1 MDQQDAIQNLF
12 LQFAQGQLD
21 LQNAIQALANAQQGL
36 LPLTPVAPAPPGAP
50 GALGAPPAAHRSAKK
65 IVAEPGNY
73 DGSPQSFRVWW
84 SKMKLWVLMNQRA
97 GVLVRN
103 SEIMAAV
110 LSRFEGPKAGRWA
123 QAKLD
128 YYMGPGVDYPTWDE
142 LQAEITGYFV
152 PGNNADWARSQLLKL
167 RQGPRQR
174 VDEFLAAF
182 ESLKVESGCPDAYAR
197 DLLERG
203 VQRQVLQQV
212 YLLGKN
218 RATYPELATSIR
230 TVGRAQELFLINTQG
245 SARYYQQGTSSSYGV
260 TPGAGAPMDIGA
272 AQQQSQQRSKG
283 LQCYN
288 CQGFGHIARECSQP
302 RRPRRG
308 QPQQTRAVQPQPDD
322 ERVNAVRGMSFS
334 EMRDYFKNLK
344 D

>member
-1 MDQQDAIQNLF
+1 
-12 LQFAQGQLD
+12 
-21 LQNAIQALANAQQGL
+21 
-36 LPLTPVAPAPPGAP
+36 
-50 GALGAPPAAHRSAKK
+50 
-65 IVAEPGNY
+65 
-73 DGSPQSFRVWW
+73 
-84 SKMKLWVLMNQRA
+84 
-97 GVLVRN
+97 
-103 SEIMAAV
+103 MAAV
-110 LSRFEGPKAGRWA
+110 LSRFEGPKAGHWA

-128 YYMGPGVDYPTWDE
+128 YYMGPGVDYPSWDV
-142 LQAEITGYFV
+142 LQAEITGFFV

-174 VDEFLAAF
+174 VDDFLAAF
-182 ESLKVESGCPDAYAR
+182 ESLRVESGCPDAYAR
-197 DLLERG
+197 DLLERA

-212 YLLGKN
+212 YLLGKDH
-218 RATYPELATSIR
+218 ATYTELATSVR

-245 SARYYQQGTSSSYGV
+245 GARYYQQGSGSSYGV

-272 AQQQSQQRSKG
+272 AQQQNQQRSKG

-322 ERVNAVRGMSFS
+322 ERINAVRGMSFS

>member
-1 MDQQDAIQNLF
+1 MDPQGALQNLL
-12 LQFAQGQLD
+12 LQFAQGQVD
-21 LQNAIQALANAQQGL
+21 LQNSLQALADAQQGL
-36 LPLTPVAPAPPGAP
+36 GATPPA
-50 GALGAPPAAHRSAKK
+50 APPAAPAGAKK

-73 DGSPQSFRVWW
+73 DGSPQGFRVWW
-84 SKMKLWVLMNQRA
+84 SKMKLWVLMNRRS
-97 GVLVRN
+97 GLLTRD

-128 YYMGPGVDYPTWDE
+128 YYMV
-142 LQAEITGYFV
+142 V

-174 VDEFLAAF
+174 VDDFLAAF

-197 DLLERG
+197 DLLERA

-212 YLLGKN
+212 YLLGKD
-218 RATYPELATSIR
+218 RATYAELATSVR

-245 SARYYQQGTSSSYGV
+245 GARYYQQGGGSSSYGV
-260 TPGAGAPMDIGA
+260 TPGAGTPMDIGA
-272 AQQQSQQRSKG
+272 AQQQNQQQSKG

>member
-1 MDQQDAIQNLF
+1 MGDAIQNLF
-12 LQFAQGQLD
+12 LQLAQGQID
-21 LQNAIQALANAQQGL
+21 LQNSIQALADAQQGL
-36 LPLTPVAPAPPGAP
+36 GAPAEGEAR
-50 GALGAPPAAHRSAKK
+50 GAKK
-65 IVAEPGNY
+65 IVAEPGSY
-73 DGSPQSFRVWW
+73 DGSPQTFRIWW
-84 SKMKLWVLMNQRA
+84 SKMKLWVFMNQRA
-97 GVLVRN
+97 GLLKKN
-103 SEIMAAV
+103 SEVMAAV

-123 QAKLD
+123 QVKLEH
-128 YYMGPGVDYPTWDE
+128 YMAPDVQYPTWDE

-174 VDEFLAAF
+174 VDEFLATF
-182 ESLKVESGCPDAYAR
+182 ESLRIESNCPDAYAR

-212 YLLGKN
+212 YLLGKA
-218 RATYPELATSIR
+218 RSTYVELSASVR

-245 SARYYQQGTSSSYGV
+245 TPHYYQQGGGSSSYGV

-272 AQQQSQQRSKG
+272 AQQQNQQRSKG

-322 ERVNAVRGMSFS
+322 ERINAVRGMSFS

>member
-1 MDQQDAIQNLF
+1 MDQQGALQNLL
-12 LQFAQGQLD
+12 LQFMQGQVD
-21 LQNAIQALANAQQGL
+21 LQNSLQALADAQQGL
-36 LPLTPVAPAPPGAP
+36 GA
-50 GALGAPPAAHRSAKK
+50 APPAAPLAVAVGAKK

-73 DGSPQSFRVWW
+73 DGSPQGFRVWW
-84 SKMKLWVLMNQRA
+84 SKMKLWVLMNQRS
-97 GVLVRN
+97 GLLTRD

-110 LSRFEGPKAGRWA
+110 LSRFEGPKAGHWA

-128 YYMGPGVDYPTWDE
+128 YYMGPGVDYPSWDT
-142 LQAEITGYFV
+142 LQAEITGFFV

-167 RQGPRQR
+167 RQGPCQR
-174 VDEFLAAF
+174 VDDFLAAF
-182 ESLKVESGCPDAYAR
+182 ESLRVESGCPDAYAR
-197 DLLERG
+197 DLLKRA

-212 YLLGKN
+212 YLLGKD
-218 RATYPELATSIR
+218 RTTYTELATSVR
-230 TVGRAQELFLINTQG
+230 TVGRAQELFLINIQG
-245 SARYYQQGTSSSYGV
+245 GARYYQQGSGSSSYGV
-260 TPGAGAPMDIGA
+260 TLGAGAPMDIGA
-272 AQQQSQQRSKG
+272 AQQQNQQRSKG

-302 RRPRRG
+302 RHPRRG

-322 ERVNAVRGMSFS
+322 EHINAICGMSFS